1 MSSPSA
7 QSGTPSLRRARASV
21 RRRLRG
27 VTAMLVVLCL
37 AGCTS
42 MPVSG
47 PQSWDITAVSN
58 DGEIAPSALVKL
70 TSAAVTTLKASA
82 PRLAGYFPDSR
93 RPDGV
98 RFGIGDVVGVTLFE
112 AGSGG
117 LFFPNDPGTIHN
129 RGNISVPYAGTIA
142 AAGRSPTEVQKSIV
156 EALRQRALEP
166 QAIVTLI
173 DQRATSISVLGD
185 VRSAGRY
192 AVIPNGERLLES
204 IARAGGPS
212 GAGFETWVVLERDG
226 RRAAA
231 PFGALVDEPANN
243 IFVRDRDIIYLF
255 RQPETFLAFG
265 ASGRQGQFN
274 FDAWRVTLA
283 EAVAK
288 ASGLNDNAADAGSVF
303 LYRGETRQ
311 VAEKLGVDVKGF
323 EGPIIPIIYQ
333 LDLRDPA
340 GFFLA
345 GSFEMRN
352 RDVIYVSNAAS
363 VETSKFLSFIRL
375 IIATANDP
383 IIAANGGYALKSAIN
398 GGTTSTTI
406 VQSTQTLR

>member
-1 MSSPSA
+1 M
-7 QSGTPSLRRARASV
+7 GLWRH
-21 RRRLRG
+21 LRG
-27 VTAMLVVLCL
+27 GAVALAVLGLV
-37 AGCTS
+37 GCTN

-47 PQSWDITAVSN
+47 PQSWDITAVSH
-58 DGEIAPSALVKL
+58 DGDIAPYGLVKL
-70 TSAAVTTLKASA
+70 TSSAVKTLKASA

-112 AGSGG
+112 AGAGG
-117 LFFPNDPGTIHN
+117 LFFPNDPGTIRN
-129 RGNISVPYAGTIA
+129 GNYVTLPNQPVDSRGNISIPYAGTIA
-142 AAGRSPTEVQKSIV
+142 AAGRTPTDVQKSIV

-166 QAIVTLI
+166 QAIVTLV

-185 VRSAGRY
+185 VRNAGRF

-288 ASGLNDNAADAGSVF
+288 ASGLNDTSADPGSVF

-311 VAEKLGVDVKGF
+311 VAEKLGVDTKGF
-323 EGPIIPIIYQ
+323 DGPIIPIIYQ

-363 VETSKFLSFIRL
+363 VETSKFLSFLRL